1 MTFTDIVIGSLS
13 WGNPVNDA
21 FSSQDARITA
31 LESSGGTAMDFG
43 LKSWSF
49 DPATAAAGVTPTS
62 GTVVMAKLY
71 FPAGTVSAVGV
82 SINAAGVGLTAGQN
96 FMGVYNQA
104 GTRLGVTA
112 DQTVSWATGG
122 YKQIPLVA
130 PIVIAAPGFYYVAFL
145 SNGATPASITR
156 GSNNTSSTTVVNLN
170 LTAAEAR
177 FANGPAA
184 QTTLPASIT
193 MASRTPTSQAYW
205 MTVA

>member
-1 MTFTDIVIGSLS
+1 MTYTPIPIGSLA
-13 WGNPVNDA
+13 WGASVNNA
-21 FSSQDARITA
+21 FTSQDARVTA

-49 DPATAAAGVTPTS
+49 DPATAAAGVVPTS
-62 GTVVMAKLY
+62 GTIIMAKLY
-71 FPAGTVSAVGV
+71 LPAGTVNAVGV
-82 SINAAGVGLTAGQN
+82 SINSAGVTLTAGQN
-96 FMGVYNQA
+96 FMGLYNQA

-112 DQTVSWATGG
+112 DQSAAWTSVG

-130 PIVIAAPGFYYVAFL
+130 PVVIASPGFYYVAFL
-145 SNGATPASITR
+145 SNGATPAGLTR

-170 LTAAEAR
+170 LTADQAR

>member
-1 MTFTDIVIGSLS
+1 MTFTPIVIGSLS
-13 WGNPVNDA
+13 WGTPVNNA

-49 DPATAAAGVTPTS
+49 DPATAAAGTVPTS

-71 FPAGTVSAVGV
+71 LPAGTASAVGV
-82 SINAAGVGLTAGQN
+82 SINTVGVGLTAGQN
-96 FMGVYNQA
+96 FMGLYNQA
-104 GTRLGVTA
+104 GTRVGVTA
-112 DQTVSWATGG
+112 DQTASWATVG

-130 PIVIAAPGFYYVAFL
+130 PAAIAAPGFYYVAFL
-145 SNGATPASITR
+145 SNGATPAGLTR
-156 GSNNTSSTTVVNLN
+156 GSNTTSSTTIVNLN
-170 LTAAEAR
+170 LPADQAR
-177 FANGPAA
+177 FTTGPAA